1 MQRPSSRFTVGL
13 ENVTPGDTLI
23 VEISHEAHPGL
34 LVASFELPGTEV
46 VAVKSIQFDAQET
59 EGGWQF
65 TWSGA
70 SPTRTC

>member
-1 MQRPSSRFTVGL
+1 MGL

-23 VEISHEAHPGL
+23 VEISHEERPGT

-46 VAVKSIQFDAQET
+46 TTVRSIQFDAQET
-59 EGGWQF
+59 KEGWQF